1 MILTTWGYT
10 LTDTDTL
17 PAMLTE
23 EEFNIMK
30 AHTTAGEELL
40 EHAKE
45 ELGESSYL
53 NTALEMAAYHHE
65 WWNGKGYPY
74 GISGDEIP
82 ICARIMAVADVFDA
96 LTSKRCYKNA
106 MPLEKAYQI
115 IREESGTHFDPQVV
129 DAFFAAMER
138 FDGGTYEELI

>member
-1 MILTTWGYT
+1 
-10 LTDTDTL
+10 
-17 PAMLTE
+17 
-23 EEFNIMK
+23 
-30 AHTTAGEELL
+30 
-40 EHAKE
+40 
-45 ELGESSYL
+45 
-53 NTALEMAAYHHE
+53 
-65 WWNGKGYPY
+65 
-74 GISGDEIP
+74 
-82 ICARIMAVADVFDA
+82 MAVADVFDA